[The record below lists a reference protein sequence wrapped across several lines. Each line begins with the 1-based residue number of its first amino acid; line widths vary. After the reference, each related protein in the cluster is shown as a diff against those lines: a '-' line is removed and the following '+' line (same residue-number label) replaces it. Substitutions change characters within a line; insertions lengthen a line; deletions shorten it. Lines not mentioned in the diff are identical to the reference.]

1 MIYFLVRLIYVV
13 SADKLIFNRLIDYNL
28 NLIQQLMLQLSNI
41 LIM

>member
-28 NLIQQLMLQLSNI
+28 NLIQQLMLQ
-41 LIM
+41 